1 MSPSMYGMK
10 TEHYRGE
17 REMRNVKSIT
27 VAAGIL
33 AVLLGGQSASAVKL
47 TCSESGIDIF
57 TVDTETGDL
66 SSSFLNSGKVTV
78 TVSESSY
85 QFVGS
90 KANYNDMT
98 ITIFRDSGK
107 WSASPSIAGY
117 QNGDC
122 RIFTAPKF

>member
-1 MSPSMYGMK
+1 
-10 TEHYRGE
+10 
-17 REMRNVKSIT
+17 MRNVKSIT

-47 TCSESGIDIF
+47 TCSESGMDIF
-57 TVDTETGDL
+57 TVDTETGEL
-66 SSSFLNSGKVTV
+66 SSSFLKSDKVTV
-78 TVSESSY
+78 TASESTY

-90 KANYNDMT
+90 IYNRDTT
-98 ITIFRDSGK
+98 ITIFRDSGR
-107 WSASPSIAGY
+107 WTAVPAIAGY

>member
-1 MSPSMYGMK
+1 MYGMK

-47 TCSESGIDIF
+47 TCSQQGKDVF

-66 SSSFLNSGKVTV
+66 SSSFLKSGRVAVTA
-78 TVSESSY
+78 SESTY

-90 KANYNDMT
+90 VYDRDIT

-107 WSASPSIAGY
+107 WTANPVVSSSVD
-117 QNGDC
+117 NGDC
-122 RIFTAPKF
+122 CVFTAPKF